1 VCISNIFAPKAIV
14 SFIACPTVRG
24 IEVSYLP
31 LHYYPSIPD
40 YLLPYIGPRLDVIH
54 ELPRRYL
61 LGNSA

>member
-1 VCISNIFAPKAIV
+1 MHFQHLRFKSNGFFHRL
-14 SFIACPTVRG
+14 SYREG

-40 YLLPYIGPRLDVIH
+40 YLLPYLGPRLDVIH